1 MKRCGLSPSTIRTH
15 FHNIYRKL
23 GVADRAQVVLFASG
37 RGWL

>member
-15 FHNIYRKL
+15 LHNIYRKL
-23 GVADRAQVVLFASG
+23 GVANRAQVVLFASG